1 MTESQIQ
8 KEIIQFLKEHK
19 IFHFRVNA
27 DATTVGIP
35 DIVAC
40 YKGVFLG
47 IEVKTPTGV
56 ATKMQEKVREEIYNN
71 QGWHVYARS
80 VDDVRKVMFL
90 INKYGTFGEYKW
102 N

>member
-8 KEIIQFLKEHK
+8 KEIIQFLKDNK

-56 ATKMQEKVREEIYNN
+56 ATKMQERVKEEIYNS
-71 QGWHVYARS
+71 QGWHVYAKS
-80 VDDVRKVMFL
+80 VEDVRKVMFL
-90 INKYGTFGEYKW
+90 IDKYGTLGDFKC

>member
-8 KEIIQFLKEHK
+8 KEIIQFLKDNK

-56 ATKMQEKVREEIYNN
+56 ATKMQERVKEEIYNN
-71 QGWHVYARS
+71 QGWHVYAKS
-80 VDDVRKVMFL
+80 VEDVRKVMFL
-90 INKYGTFGEYKW
+90 IDKYGTLGDFKC